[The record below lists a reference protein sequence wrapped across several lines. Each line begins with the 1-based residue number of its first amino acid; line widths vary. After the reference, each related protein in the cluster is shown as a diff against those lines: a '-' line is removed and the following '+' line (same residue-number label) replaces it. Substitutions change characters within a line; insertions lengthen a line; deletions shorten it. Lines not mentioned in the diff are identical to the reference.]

1 MADYKQVKNAQ
12 LESVKDHKQYD
23 PQLIFT
29 INNPLDPEQRI
40 KRDIRLWRSEPGSNE
55 VSEQVL
61 ESQEKALRELIG
73 DETITYAPTK
83 EEAKDTDIRFYL
95 EKHAPIEVDGIY
107 QDTNKS
113 FFRIGEPQETSGEN
127 VFRTRFEPK
136 HDGIALDFTGYDPN
150 TQFVSVYHALD
161 EKTKDAFDNIDTDY
175 STDYVRIWQSKKTGL
190 QGVELTNPIVK
201 PIFQVSNSFQDK
213 DDVKPTTRLEFLTS
227 LENKL
232 QKASEDVIKESDLKI
247 DEVKDLKAK
256 LEQNPETVSFN
267 DVMKLVGGTS
277 TPRLH
282 EDLHTSVQKWIRLGS
297 RRALTFF
304 VEHTPSKRVY
314 RTSSLISRKDFTAPQ
329 YGLESTFE
337 FFTNDMS
344 RKDVIEFL
352 TNSNLVNF
360 EEVIQDAID
369 NVLDGSIQNVTKDN
383 NVYAFLNELFVNRR
397 VTTNSSNGMRDPL
410 KMPTYINAFG
420 DYYDSPL
427 DPEVTGKHE
436 DVSDDVIDDATDVIL
451 EKEEPLTPD
460 EKSEELATK
469 EESEKKSETE
479 SKEDKS
485 KDSNPW
491 GNTMWDADDDP
502 FS

>member
-1 MADYKQVKNAQ
+1 MGKFIILFVCVAHKVCYTNRVTSNKTVNRKKENSIMADYKQVKNAQ

-73 DETITYAPTK
+73 DESITYAATK
-83 EEAKDTDIRFYL
+83 EDAKDTDIRFYL

-175 STDYVRIWQSKKTGL
+175 STDHVRIWQSKKTGL
-190 QGVELTNPIVK
+190 QGVVLTNPIVK

-227 LENKL
+227 LEDKL
-232 QKASEDVIKESDLKI
+232 QKASE
-247 DEVKDLKAK
+247 
-256 LEQNPETVSFN
+256 

-282 EDLHTSVQKWIRLGS
+282 EDLHTFVQKKIRLGS
-297 RRALTFF
+297 RRA
-304 VEHTPSKRVY
+304 
-314 RTSSLISRKDFTAPQ
+314 
-329 YGLESTFE
+329 
-337 FFTNDMS
+337 
-344 RKDVIEFL
+344 
-352 TNSNLVNF
+352 
-360 EEVIQDAID
+360 
-369 NVLDGSIQNVTKDN
+369 
-383 NVYAFLNELFVNRR
+383 
-397 VTTNSSNGMRDPL
+397 
-410 KMPTYINAFG
+410 
-420 DYYDSPL
+420 
-427 DPEVTGKHE
+427 
-436 DVSDDVIDDATDVIL
+436 
-451 EKEEPLTPD
+451 
-460 EKSEELATK
+460 
-469 EESEKKSETE
+469 
-479 SKEDKS
+479 
-485 KDSNPW
+485 
-491 GNTMWDADDDP
+491 
-502 FS
+502 

>member
-1 MADYKQVKNAQ
+1 
-12 LESVKDHKQYD
+12 
-23 PQLIFT
+23 
-29 INNPLDPEQRI
+29 
-40 KRDIRLWRSEPGSNE
+40 
-55 VSEQVL
+55 
-61 ESQEKALRELIG
+61 
-73 DETITYAPTK
+73 
-83 EEAKDTDIRFYL
+83 
-95 EKHAPIEVDGIY
+95 
-107 QDTNKS
+107 
-113 FFRIGEPQETSGEN
+113 
-127 VFRTRFEPK
+127 
-136 HDGIALDFTGYDPN
+136 
-150 TQFVSVYHALD
+150 
-161 EKTKDAFDNIDTDY
+161 
-175 STDYVRIWQSKKTGL
+175 
-190 QGVELTNPIVK
+190 
-201 PIFQVSNSFQDK
+201 
-213 DDVKPTTRLEFLTS
+213 
-227 LENKL
+227 
-232 QKASEDVIKESDLKI
+232 
-247 DEVKDLKAK
+247 
-256 LEQNPETVSFN
+256 
-267 DVMKLVGGTS
+267 MKLVGGTS

-282 EDLHTSVQKWIRLGS
+282 EDLHTFVQKKIRLGS

-427 DPEVTGKHE
+427 DPEVTGEHE
-436 DVSDDVIDDATDVIL
+436 DVSDDVIDDATDVIP

-460 EKSEELATK
+460 EKSEELASK
-469 EESEKKSETE
+469 EEPKSESTP
-479 SKEDKS
+479 KENKS